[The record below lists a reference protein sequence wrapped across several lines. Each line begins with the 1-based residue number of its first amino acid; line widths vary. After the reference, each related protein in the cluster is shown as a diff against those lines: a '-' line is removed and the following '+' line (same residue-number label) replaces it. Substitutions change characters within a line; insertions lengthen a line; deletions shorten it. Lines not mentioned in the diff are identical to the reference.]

1 MRAFTCTVLCVLAH
15 VCFGQWIGA
24 NLPGVTGNWTQV
36 YSVPDRSKIYYA
48 GFNDMY
54 PDSNAQQPAVLRY
67 SGSTWDTL
75 MVYAEV
81 YTVVEYHDSLFAG
94 GTFAPNP
101 ADSGFTSNVQY
112 YAQGNWHA
120 LGVFDNWGV
129 RRLRVLDDTLYA
141 VGSFRDVD
149 GQEVT
154 GMVWLDGSQ
163 WKPLT
168 LLPDTDCN
176 VLDIIKHDGRLVICG
191 NFQINGA
198 TGIAYLEGG
207 QWNILGPG
215 ILGGF
220 SSIHVMAVYQG
231 DLYIGG
237 QIDMGAGNAGRDIMR
252 WDGTQ
257 FQPVGGGLQRN
268 LGDNSGFSDVRGM
281 EEHNGVLY
289 VGGGFRYAGGVPAY
303 GVAGWDGTQ
312 WCGVPGNLSDGPG
325 HLGVGQGGMAF
336 YQDTLFV
343 ACGYLADGDSVYLA
357 AKFVGT
363 SYADSCSGPVG
374 VPAFERQADMQVAYN
389 AVLGSIT
396 VQASEF
402 GEVVVIGPL
411 GQVVARTRGRN
422 LHVPTAGWPPGI
434 YMVHAEGHRG
444 HKVLVY

>member
-1 MRAFTCTVLCVLAH
+1 
-15 VCFGQWIGA
+15 
-24 NLPGVTGNWTQV
+24 
-36 YSVPDRSKIYYA
+36 
-48 GFNDMY
+48 
-54 PDSNAQQPAVLRY
+54 
-67 SGSTWDTL
+67 
-75 MVYAEV
+75 
-81 YTVVEYHDSLFAG
+81 
-94 GTFAPNP
+94 
-101 ADSGFTSNVQY
+101 
-112 YAQGNWHA
+112 
-120 LGVFDNWGV
+120 
-129 RRLRVLDDTLYA
+129 
-141 VGSFRDVD
+141 
-149 GQEVT
+149 
-154 GMVWLDGSQ
+154 
-163 WKPLT
+163 
-168 LLPDTDCN
+168 
-176 VLDIIKHDGRLVICG
+176 
-191 NFQINGA
+191 
-198 TGIAYLEGG
+198 
-207 QWNILGPG
+207 
-215 ILGGF
+215 
-220 SSIHVMAVYQG
+220 
-231 DLYIGG
+231 
-237 QIDMGAGNAGRDIMR
+237 MGAGNAGRDIMR

-312 WCGVPGNLSDGPG
+312 WCGVPGNLSDGSG